1 MLGSKPVS
9 GRQITC
15 NFCLIA
21 RYAPSTKD
29 GAKGGRQGHR
39 SSGLFLLFPDAPEE
53 LAETRE
59 VALQRDA
66 HALGGERRRREV
78 TVGRFA
84 VSAEADPTVR
94 REDVA
99 DIEVAHKVRGVC
111 GAVAV
116 TEVAVD
122 EQAVAQEAALQ
133 LSVHLKVVPPHGARR
148 EVGAEAPVGTA
159 AERGG
164 DDAVELSSE
173 RGGEQRTH
181 GCRALSA
188 RGAFGFSGAG
198 GVEAA
203 YAEEADGLA
212 VHVLVRGDELAHH
225 AFLIVRNALQVD
237 VEAHLRSIG
246 LSANV
251 EDAVHTRRA
260 LSETGGIVEV
270 AQGYAA
276 KTVDRF
282 EREVGL
288 GRITGEG
295 DGAALLQSHT
305 LAYQVLN
312 RHIIG
317 ATLEGIG
324 AVHFEVALVVISGTQ
339 RA

>member
-1 MLGSKPVS
+1 M
-9 GRQITC
+9 
-15 NFCLIA
+15 
-21 RYAPSTKD
+21 
-29 GAKGGRQGHR
+29 
-39 SSGLFLLFPDAPEE
+39 
-53 LAETRE
+53 
-59 VALQRDA
+59 
-66 HALGGERRRREV
+66 
-78 TVGRFA
+78 
-84 VSAEADPTVR
+84 
-94 REDVA
+94 
-99 DIEVAHKVRGVC
+99 
-111 GAVAV
+111 
-116 TEVAVD
+116 
-122 EQAVAQEAALQ
+122 
-133 LSVHLKVVPPHGARR
+133 
-148 EVGAEAPVGTA
+148 
-159 AERGG
+159 
-164 DDAVELSSE
+164 
-173 RGGEQRTH
+173 
-181 GCRALSA
+181 
-188 RGAFGFSGAG
+188 
-198 GVEAA
+198 
-203 YAEEADGLA
+203 A
-212 VHVLVRGDELAHH
+212 VHVLVGGDELAHH

-324 AVHFEVALVVISGTQ
+324 AVHFEVALVVISGT
-339 RA
+339 